1 MSSTTS
7 PSRAISSFKYAY
19 LLVFFLLLSGL
30 FQPLISGSDGDKL
43 VAGVMILSLGL
54 LGGVLLW
61 RSAYNEDNRVV
72 YMGLGFSLIG
82 GSLYL
87 IFLVT

>member
-1 MSSTTS
+1 MSSKTS
-7 PSRAISSFKYAY
+7 PSRAISSFKYVY

-54 LGGVLLW
+54 LGGTLLW

-72 YMGLGFSLIG
+72 FMGLGFSLIA